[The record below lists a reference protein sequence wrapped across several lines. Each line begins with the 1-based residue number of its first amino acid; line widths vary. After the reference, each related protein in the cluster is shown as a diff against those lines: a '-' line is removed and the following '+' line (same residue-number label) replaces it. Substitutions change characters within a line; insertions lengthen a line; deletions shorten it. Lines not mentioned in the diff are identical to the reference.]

1 MTARTVVRATEIVE
15 QPVGYKHPSVPW
27 NGLTVTD
34 LFCGAGGSSSG
45 LVEAGYRVVIAA
57 NHWKLAID
65 SHQVNHPET
74 DHSQADISQVNPA
87 YFPRTH
93 VLWGSPE

>member
-1 MTARTVVRATEIVE
+1 MSAAVAERTV
-15 QPVGYKHPSVPW
+15 GYQHPAVPW

-57 NHWKLAID
+57 NH
-65 SHQVNHPET
+65 VRYCRECRNE
-74 DHSQADISQVNPA
+74 HSRKYRARVRGEQ
-87 YFPRTH
+87 R
-93 VLWGSPE
+93 

>member
-1 MTARTVVRATEIVE
+1 MTTTTT
-15 QPVGYKHPSVPW
+15 VGYQRPTVPW

-57 NHWKLAID
+57 NHWALAIE
-65 SHQVNHPET
+65 SHQINHPDT
-74 DHSQADISQVNPA
+74 DHSQADISQAVS
-87 YFPRTH
+87 YTH
-93 VLWGSPE
+93 LTLPTNREV